1 MLLYIHIPFC
11 DSKCHYC
18 SFNSYINKTSLIKT
32 YIQAI
37 CKQFIFEIE
46 RFDIKEKEIE
56 TVFIGG
62 GTPSVIPAMEYKI
75 FFDLI
80 NKYLK
85 NDIEITIE
93 ANPNSANLD
102 WIKDIKKLGVNRI
115 SFGVQSF
122 DEEKLKYLGRS
133 HSGKD
138 AINAINNAKMAG
150 FENISIDLIHGTKID
165 NKKLLEN
172 DLRIAFSTS
181 INHIST
187 YHLSIEKGTLFYK
200 IKEQTKEDIDEQ
212 IWFYDEIK
220 KRGFAQYEISNFG
233 KYHSIHN
240 LGYWSH
246 KDYIGLGAG
255 AVGFLKNKRFYH
267 HETIEKY
274 IKEPLFWKEEKLS
287 EDNIKTE
294 KIFLGLRSNIGIKKD
309 ILNTKEME
317 KIKILINE
325 NKIKLENEIIF
336 NNNYLLS
343 DEIALFI
350 LS

>member
-187 YHLSIEKGTLFYK
+187 YYLSIEKGTLFYK

-233 KYHSIHN
+233 KYRSIHN
-240 LGYWSH
+240 LGYWSY
-246 KDYIGLGAG
+246 KNYIGLGAG
-255 AVGFLKNKRFYH
+255 AVGFLKNKRFYP

-274 IKEPLFWKEEKLS
+274 IKEPLFWREEKLS
-287 EDNIKTE
+287 DDNIKTE
-294 KIFLGLRSNIGIKKD
+294 KIFLGLRSNIGVKKD
-309 ILNTKEME
+309 ILNNEEIK
-317 KIKILINE
+317 KIKILIDE
-325 NKIKLENEIIF
+325 DKIKLENETIF

>member
-18 SFNSYINKTSLIKT
+18 SFNSYINKTSLIKK

-37 CKQFIFEIE
+37 CKQFIFEIK
-46 RFDIKEKEIE
+46 RFDIKEKAIE

-62 GTPSVIPAMEYKI
+62 GTPSVIPAVEYKT

-93 ANPNSANLD
+93 ANPNSANLN
-102 WIKDIKKLGVNRI
+102 WIKDIKELGVNRI

-122 DEEKLKYLGRS
+122 DEKKLKYLGRN

-138 AINAINNAKMAG
+138 AINAINNAKTAG
-150 FENISIDLIHGTKID
+150 FENISLDLIHGTKID
-165 NKKLLEN
+165 NKKLLKN
-172 DLRIAFSTS
+172 DLQIAFSTP

-200 IKEQTKEDIDEQ
+200 TKEQTKEDIDEQ
-212 IWFYDEIK
+212 IWFYDKIK
-220 KRGFAQYEISNFG
+220 ERGFTQYEISNFG

-240 LGYWSH
+240 LGYWSY

-255 AVGFLKNKRFYH
+255 AVGFLKNKRFYPH
-267 HETIEKY
+267 KTIEKY
-274 IKEPLFWKEEKLS
+274 IQEPLFWKEEKLS
-287 EDNIKTE
+287 DDNIKTE
-294 KIFLGLRSNIGIKKD
+294 KIFLGLRSDIGINED
-309 ILNTKEME
+309 ILNTKEIE
-317 KIKILINE
+317 KIKILIDE
-325 NKIKLENEIIF
+325 DKIKLENGIIF